1 MAGYTRQDTADNIA
15 NGKIIDADD
24 LDSEFDA
31 VESAFNSTTGHNHD
45 GTTGEGARITAVGPA
60 GEMTV
65 TSTAIQPASDNA
77 LDLGTS
83 SIEMKDGFFDGTLK
97 TDVLTV
103 DETSTFTG
111 AVTASAAVSVG
122 TTLTVGGAATF
133 NGNVTLGNAASDTVA
148 ITADVASHVLPS
160 ADNTYDLGASG
171 SVWRNLYANNIIAN
185 TVDGRDVATD
195 GTKLDGIESNA
206 DVTDTANVTAA
217 GALMDSELTSEAS
230 VKALNQGVATTDSPT
245 FAGLTST
252 SHVSLSDNDELRFG
266 NSDDLIIEH
275 NANDSDFRNSVGDM
289 YIRNF
294 ANDKDVYIQSDN
306 GSGGTTNYFVADGS
320 TGQAK
325 MYHYGSQKLST
336 SSTGVDVTGNISVSG
351 TVDSRDVAADGTK
364 LDGIEAGA
372 TSDQT
377 ASEIRALVESAS
389 DSNVFTD
396 ADHSKLNGI
405 ESNATADQTSSEIR
419 TLVESAS
426 DSNVFTDADHSK
438 LNGIEASADVTDT
451 ANVTAAG
458 ALMDSECA
466 SVSSLKAI
474 NQGLTTTS
482 GVNFATVTTS
492 SDVTVGGELK
502 NSGGN
507 TVLVPNNAPYL
518 RNSNT
523 GTSAGQLG
531 LESLGVGYVYR
542 ATSTT
547 TQFLYKFQSDVGG
560 TQTTVAR
567 VDVDGD
573 FRCLALTET
582 SDARVKDNIVDANS
596 QWSDIKDMRL
606 CNYTMKDNGERHL
619 GVIAQ
624 ELQNVSP
631 GLVKDISDEEDGS
644 LLGVNKSGLMMK
656 MLGAL
661 QEAMAR
667 IEELE
672 ARAG

>member
-405 ESNATADQTSSEIR
+405 E
-419 TLVESAS
+419 
-426 DSNVFTDADHSK
+426 
-438 LNGIEASADVTDT
+438 ASADVTDT

>member
-405 ESNATADQTSSEIR
+405 E
-419 TLVESAS
+419 
-426 DSNVFTDADHSK
+426 
-438 LNGIEASADVTDT
+438 ASADVTDT

-466 SVSSLKAI
+466 SVTSLKAI